1 MLVTLRRI
9 QISPTLIRPSSRQ
22 FRVYGVEDPSLNRIG
37 MGSYEDQRTPEG
49 LRIMRADAL
58 VDSSGHHW
66 THWSA
71 IVDSDY
77 KVRYIHRSNPEKN
90 ELRRGSE
97 QDRAIDIAMR
107 TSDFLDPNRI
117 GDGIWR
123 QVHQP
128 MILHTSLF
136 NTGRDFQSLSS
147 DRKNDMEIHL
157 VLASSNE
164 AADDALVLNHPA
176 VKQLL
181 GGSAISTDTDKR
193 GRWYL
198 AGRCCVL
205 VAHDAKGYT
214 VTLVNGT
221 KQAVATNVSLEKALD
236 AAGKARFV
244 RRKDL

>member
-9 QISPTLIRPSSRQ
+9 QLSPATIRSASRQ

-37 MGSYEDQRTPEG
+37 MGTYEDQKTPEG
-49 LRIMRADAL
+49 LRVMRADAL
-58 VDSSGHHW
+58 VDSTGHHW

-71 IVDSDY
+71 LVDSDY

-90 ELRRGSE
+90 ELRRGHE
-97 QDRAIDIAMR
+97 QDRAIDIALR
-107 TSDFLDPNRI
+107 TEDFNDPNRI
-117 GDGIWR
+117 GDGIW
-123 QVHQP
+123 HKIEQP
-128 MILHTSLF
+128 MILHTSVF
-136 NTGRDFQSLSS
+136 NTGRDFQSLSTS
-147 DRKNDMEIHL
+147 DRNGHMELHL
-157 VLASSNE
+157 AIAS
-164 AADDALVLNHPA
+164 ADASTDALVLNHPA

-181 GGSAISTDTDKR
+181 GVSAISTDTDKR

-221 KQAVATNVSLEKALD
+221 KQAVGVNADLQKALD
-236 AAGKARFV
+236 TAGKARFV